1 MNALL
6 RMVGLCAHN
15 IRQWVAG
22 TFSAVAPKFT
32 IRKLRQQIAQLQAAN
47 AQLSRDCVH
56 SPFPACNDPIT
67 VLPPPSSGVITLV
80 FSDVQGSTSQWEQ
93 HPTVMAGAIILHNKV
108 IRDLLCQYGGY
119 EVKTHGDSF
128 MVAFQ
133 RPDNAVRWC
142 LAVQNA
148 LFNAPW
154 DEHLMEHPDS
164 AQAYSLCGV
173 LNKRGLRVRMGV
185 HTGVAD
191 AVVVDPIT
199 SRMDYLGQMV
209 NKASRIAGLAVGG
222 QIVISQSIWNAIQ
235 PAADSMHVSAKYL
248 GTFELKGI
256 TNKER
261 IYEVCS
267 C

>member
-1 MNALL
+1 
-6 RMVGLCAHN
+6 MVGRCAHI

-22 TFSAVAPKFT
+22 TFSTVAPQYT
-32 IRKLRQQIAQLQAAN
+32 IRKLRQRIAQLQAAN
-47 AQLSRDCVH
+47 MQLSKPLH
-56 SPFPACNDPIT
+56 ACNDPVN
-67 VLPPPSSGVITLV
+67 VLPPASSGVITLV
-80 FSDVQGSTSQWEQ
+80 FSDVQGSTSQWEH

-108 IRDLLCQYGGY
+108 IRELLRQYGGY

-142 LAVQNA
+142 LAVQDA
-148 LFNAPW
+148 LFHAPW
-154 DEHLMEHPDS
+154 NEHLMEHPDS
-164 AQAYSLCGV
+164 AQAYSLSGV
-173 LNKRGLRVRMGV
+173 LNQRGLRVRMGV

-235 PAADSMHVSAKYL
+235 PAADSMHICAKYL
-248 GTFELKGI
+248 GAFKLKGI

-261 IYEVCS
+261 IYEVFPC
-267 C
+267 